1 MGDLLNFLVLLMF
14 QIDATRMIWDLYP
27 KDGKKEFIL
36 TDEYSSL
43 IIIRVLHRYNIFSTK
58 AYRQLI
64 LCYWLA
70 PVNVL
75 SVNVKLSLTVGRS
88 ENI

>member
-43 IIIRVLHRYNIFSTK
+43 IIIRVLHRYNIFRTK

-64 LCYWLA
+64 KVFKS
-70 PVNVL
+70 VNIL

>member
-14 QIDATRMIWDLYP
+14 QIDAMRMIWDLYP

-43 IIIRVLHRYNIFSTK
+43 IIIRVLHRYNIFRTK
-58 AYRQLI
+58 ACRHLI
-64 LCYWLA
+64 GVLTS
-70 PVNVL
+70 VNVL
-75 SVNVKLSLTVGRS
+75 SINVELSLTVGRS

>member
-43 IIIRVLHRYNIFSTK
+43 IIIRVLHRYNIFRT
-58 AYRQLI
+58 
-64 LCYWLA
+64 
-70 PVNVL
+70 NV
-75 SVNVKLSLTVGRS
+75 
-88 ENI
+88 